1 MSPRRFPAAPGS
13 RYSRSIAVRTRAT
26 TATLA
31 CAILALAACQTQD
44 AGPSAQAEWA
54 AARALWHIERDPS
67 AWQAWRAI
75 DPHTPEGREAR
86 RLLAE
91 ADAIYRRGIE
101 QVRHDDAAAR
111 TTFERAVRIAPMS
124 PALYLPLARAFKAQ
138 GERQPDNP
146 HLFIRAAEYY
156 RKFLLLAPDHPEA
169 PAARRE
175 LSAIDPDGSRLFE
188 APPRAGAEPAPAGLV
203 EAQDWPLGVAL
214 AALLLALVAVGLL
227 VSRGR
232 RPRWTL
238 EELATRRPELHPAIT
253 YLVGSLRHELLKHRI
268 GAVGDAVEALDRGRA
283 SMAELDFLQ
292 GRLFE
297 GEPLDAAWEGHLV
310 AFERAL
316 GPDLDL
322 RRADKLFRE
331 AGAAIVTIA
340 RLEGRVRK
348 GEARAATKL
357 ARAHRRLRELDRHL
371 SRMVRRLVRTSVD
384 GALFREVVE
393 QVRSEYAAGRVRLDE
408 VVIRAPEPAP
418 MVEVFHVDLV
428 LVLKNVVRNAIL
440 AVGKDD
446 PPRRIGLDV
455 TTEVEPTGE
464 ETVRVNVR
472 DTSDEALATED
483 IYARRMDRGLGLVTA
498 ALARYD
504 GTIAVEEGGDGWAKT
519 VAVRFFRAYAD
530 DELEE
535 DTGGREPD

>member
-1 MSPRRFPAAPGS
+1 M
-13 RYSRSIAVRTRAT
+13 RTRAT

-238 EELATRRPELHPAIT
+238 EELATRRPELHP
-253 YLVGSLRHELLKHRI
+253 RHHLPRREPAPRAAQAPHRRGGRRRG
-268 GAVGDAVEALDRGRA
+268 GARSRAREHGGARLPAGAPLRGRA
-283 SMAELDFLQ
+283 
-292 GRLFE
+292 
-297 GEPLDAAWEGHLV
+297 LDAAWEGHLV

-348 GEARAATKL
+348 GEARAATSWR
-357 ARAHRRLRELDRHL
+357 ARTGACASSIGT
-371 SRMVRRLVRTSVD
+371 SRAWC
-384 GALFREVVE
+384 GAW
-393 QVRSEYAAGRVRLDE
+393 S
-408 VVIRAPEPAP
+408 
-418 MVEVFHVDLV
+418 
-428 LVLKNVVRNAIL
+428 
-440 AVGKDD
+440 
-446 PPRRIGLDV
+446 
-455 TTEVEPTGE
+455 
-464 ETVRVNVR
+464 
-472 DTSDEALATED
+472 
-483 IYARRMDRGLGLVTA
+483 ARRWTA
-498 ALARYD
+498 RSSARWSSRS
-504 GTIAVEEGGDGWAKT
+504 GASTRPAGCGSTRW
-519 VAVRFFRAYAD
+519 
-530 DELEE
+530 
-535 DTGGREPD
+535 